1 MKERGGGNQTD
12 RPRWAGDGLLE
23 IWGGPELL
31 ADLERVQ
38 LFGTAHSCAGA
49 GAGARA
55 TAPHHRAPTPSH
67 LHLFF
72 SLPTGQF
79 SVSERATSSRP
90 TAKVS
95 KLHRYPPSQ
104 GRTAGRARQGSQTAG
119 VETDFRSSSPLLKQ
133 QAASSQPS
141 AQPCLP
147 PSRPFGLLCSPAWAL
162 TEVIHSLAYL
172 AA

>member
-38 LFGTAHSCAGA
+38 LFGLFGTAHSCAGA

-67 LHLFF
+67 LHFF
-72 SLPTGQF
+72 SHSATGQF
-79 SVSERATSSRP
+79 FCERTGDKQPADTQSLQAAQVPAITGGGQQAGPGRE
-90 TAKVS
+90 AKRGRW
-95 KLHRYPPSQ
+95 KLTFALPLP
-104 GRTAGRARQGSQTAG
+104 
-119 VETDFRSSSPLLKQ
+119 SSSSTQ
-133 QAASSQPS
+133 QAASHQPS
-141 AQPCLP
+141 ALPSSSPSLRAALPTCL
-147 PSRPFGLLCSPAWAL
+147 G
-162 TEVIHSLAYL
+162 ID
-172 AA
+172 